1 MSNKKSKK
9 RLCITLACIAAFLV
23 ICGRYV
29 VPSVLYPLKY
39 KEYVEKYSEEYD
51 LDKELVYA
59 IIKTE
64 SSFKS
69 EAVSGKGA
77 IGLMQIMEPTAE
89 WIVEHSHIEAESWEY
104 AEPDVN
110 IHMGCWYL
118 NYLIN
123 YFGDEDLA
131 LAAYNAGMGN
141 VENWLKDEQYSAD
154 GLTLA
159 EIPFKETR
167 EYVKKVESAERIYEI
182 LYFTE

>member
-1 MSNKKSKK
+1 M
-9 RLCITLACIAAFLV
+9 
-23 ICGRYV
+23 

-39 KEYVEKYSEEYD
+39 KEYVEKYSAEYN

-64 SSFKS
+64 SSFKT

-77 IGLMQIMEPTAE
+77 IGLMQIMEPTAD
-89 WIVEHSHIEAESWEY
+89 WIVEHSHIEAERWEY
-104 AEPDVN
+104 SEPDVN

-118 NYLIN
+118 NYLIDH
-123 YFGDEDLA
+123 FGNEDLA

-141 VENWLKDEQYSAD
+141 VADWLENENYSAD
-154 GLTLA
+154 GFSLK

-167 EYVKKVESAERIYEI
+167 EYVKKVESAEKIYNV
-182 LYFTE
+182 LYFKE